1 MLENIRVDGLL
12 RLDPA
17 FAYAQV
23 KDAALTASWAHCM
36 LARGR
41 AEGRIKETYSRDL
54 RLGWD
59 RGESERWWGR

>member
-1 MLENIRVDGLL
+1 MGSWQGGQGA
-12 RLDPA
+12 DPRA
-17 FAYAQV
+17 QPVSQV